1 MAANFNFDG
10 PFGLVGQNLL
20 NFTLLYLTFPTLG
33 ETNLL
38 TAYLHG
44 SNTNGTSTQ

>member
-1 MAANFNFDG
+1 MAPLAWWG
-10 PFGLVGQNLL
+10 ELYL
-20 NFTLLYLTFPTLG
+20 TLLGLTFPTLG

-44 SNTNGTSTQ
+44 SNTDGTSTQ